1 MYKQYIAKQQADK
14 KWMVVVKE
22 GLVEAC
28 LGCWYVNLSL
38 EEAIKDAKAFNH
50 GKEPEVVYNP
60 YI

>member
-1 MYKQYIAKQQADK
+1 MYKQYVAKQQADG

-28 LGCWYVNLSL
+28 LGCFYYNLTL
-38 EEAIKDAKAFNH
+38 EEAINDARVFNR
-50 GKEPEVVYNP
+50 GKEPQVVYNP